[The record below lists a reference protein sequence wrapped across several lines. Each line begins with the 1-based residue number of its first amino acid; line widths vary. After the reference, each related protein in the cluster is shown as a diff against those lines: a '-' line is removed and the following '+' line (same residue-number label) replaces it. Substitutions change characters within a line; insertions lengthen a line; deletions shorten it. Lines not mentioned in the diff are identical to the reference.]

1 MIKADNKFMSSDTK
15 IYRAWEE
22 NLDKICS
29 DLHALAV
36 STEEEF
42 LSIGAGLNDFYT
54 RAGDISKMSSSLVS
68 SMSETE
74 LAAAMAGFR
83 DLLDRMNNYIRET
96 ESGFQNGTEIL
107 NNIHLSIG
115 NIYKPMAGFRKI
127 VKTLRIFS
135 ISTKI
140 ESAQLND
147 DMNGFVN
154 IADDVEK
161 LAELIQSRF
170 VDIIS
175 NAESLKTSIEQTR
188 KRVSDLEFKQGGKVK
203 AILDNTRTTLT
214 LLTQKNELSSR
225 TASSISAELEYISG
239 NIGEIVTSMQF
250 HDITRQQVEHVEEAL
265 HAVSNKLVNE
275 NQDMEKIIQETG
287 IVCELQKA
295 QLANTQGKFTHAV
308 ANIMDSLAGISNN
321 IIKICEDVKK
331 VAGNE
336 DETSSSFFS
345 RIESGVSSMISS
357 LKENNDAIN
366 ELSVTTDSLIQT
378 VGSMSQFVSDIEE
391 ISIEIELIALNAR
404 VKAAHTGS
412 EGAPLGVIAEAIQ
425 KLSADVRIQK
435 TEISDELQKI
445 ISNAE
450 NLHQNINISTQ
461 EQATET
467 GRILTDLNTLT
478 ERFRITNETVTTLLK
493 KIEKAAWGLA
503 GDINNTL
510 SNTHVNDL
518 VTRQINNVR
527 SLLDSIVSQA
537 LELMPGI
544 DFRKNIETLQHME
557 NKYTMESER
566 AVHHSY
572 TTNNPNGTGSAHII
586 KKSEYF
592 EDDPGD
598 NVELF

>member
-15 IYRAWEE
+15 IYRAWKG

-29 DLHALAV
+29 DLHTLAV

-54 RAGDISKMSSSLVS
+54 RASDISKMSSSLVS

-83 DLLDRMNNYIRET
+83 DLLDRMNHYIRET

-214 LLTQKNELSSR
+214 LLTQKNELSSQ

-295 QLANTQGKFTHAV
+295 QLVNTQGKFTHAV
-308 ANIMDSLAGISNN
+308 ANIMDSLGSISNN

-366 ELSVTTDSLIQT
+366 ELSATTDSLIQT

-461 EQATET
+461 EQSTET

-478 ERFRITNETVTTLLK
+478 ERFRITNETITTLLK

-572 TTNNPNGTGSAHII
+572 TTINPNGTGSAHTA